1 MLRQLVRVN
10 ATISTLDE
18 VEVMAADRCFFWACF
33 GARLA
38 LPCLVD
44 LIEPLVEE
52 YSDVGSSV

>member
-1 MLRQLVRVN
+1 
-10 ATISTLDE
+10 
-18 VEVMAADRCFFWACF
+18 MAADRCFFWACF